1 MRWGRKA
8 RGLHVEAAQLPKGET
23 SVKLLLVDDN
33 AAVRAGLRRAI
44 ELKTTFEVVGEAGD
58 GEEAVKLARELDV
71 DIVLMDV
78 RMPVMDGVQ
87 ATSQIKLHKPATYV
101 LAISASSDPSDV
113 TGMLRAGA
121 SGYVLKG
128 SQPENFLS
136 PLEAVATGHEVKP
149 MEPLPA

>member
-1 MRWGRKA
+1 M
-8 RGLHVEAAQLPKGET
+8 
-23 SVKLLLVDDN
+23 LLVDDN

-78 RMPVMDGVQ
+78 RMPVMDGIE
-87 ATSQIKLHKPATYV
+87 ATSQIKLDKPGTYV
-101 LAISASSDPSDV
+101 LAISGSADPNAVS
-113 TGMLRAGA
+113 GMLRAGA

-128 SQPENFLS
+128 SLPEEFLS
-136 PLEAVATGHEVKP
+136 PLEAVSTGFKMRP
-149 MEPLPA
+149 IEPIPA

>member
-1 MRWGRKA
+1 M
-8 RGLHVEAAQLPKGET
+8 
-23 SVKLLLVDDN
+23 LLVDDN
-33 AAVRAGLRRAI
+33 IAARAALRRAI
-44 ELKTTFEVVGEAGD
+44 ELKTTFEIVGEAGD

-87 ATSQIKLHKPATYV
+87 ATAQIKLHKPDTYV
-101 LAISASSDPSDV
+101 LAISASEDPTDV

-128 SQPENFLS
+128 AGPENFLS
-136 PLEAVATGHEVKP
+136 PLEAVATGHVMRP
-149 MEPLPA
+149 MEPLLA